1 MDKKY
6 TALRVIGTIY
16 RVLGIITLFITIIA
30 VIGICGTSVLG
41 GSAMDAI
48 SSQYSSSS
56 GNTGLISGLF
66 GGIIFSIFAIIYGG
80 LMSIT
85 LFAFGEGVYLLI
97 SLEENTRRTALLI
110 EQRISNNLLK

>member
-1 MDKKY
+1 MEKRY

-16 RVLGIITLFITIIA
+16 RVLGIITLIITIIT

-41 GSAMDAI
+41 GSALDAI
-48 SSQYSSSS
+48 SSQYSNGS

-66 GGIIFSIFAIIYGG
+66 GGVIFSIFTILYGG
-80 LMSIT
+80 LASIT

-110 EQRISNNLLK
+110 EQKSTNNLLK